1 MKAEIVRWG
10 DLAKRDP
17 AVVEGLH
24 VLLDGGLVTVR
35 SLGPGMMSMK
45 NRDSHRLSYKTPWG
59 GFENTTVRTMHFTAV
74 VTDALGPERIDVL
87 GSEHKDQEG
96 K

>member
-17 AVVEGLH
+17 VDLEGLR

-35 SLGPGMMSMK
+35 SLSPSMASIK
-45 NRDSHRLSYKTPWG
+45 NRDRHRLSYDTPWG
-59 GFENTTVRTMHFTAV
+59 MIENTTVRATEFTAV
-74 VTDALGPERIDVL
+74 MTDVSERADVL
-87 GSEHKDQEG
+87 GSEYKDQEG
-96 K
+96 N

>member
-10 DLAKRDP
+10 DLAKKDP
-17 AVVEGLH
+17 VDLEGLR

-35 SLGPGMMSMK
+35 SLSPPMASMK
-45 NRDSHRLSYKTPWG
+45 NRDNHRLSYNTPWG
-59 GFENTTVRTMHFTAV
+59 QIENTTVRTMHFTAV
-74 VTDALGPERIDVL
+74 MTDVL
-87 GSEHKDQEG
+87 GSEYKNQEG